1 MFGSRSS
8 NSLSFLA
15 LKMPSTRN
23 GTRKP
28 GANLC
33 QSVNRVDGISKIEGQ
48 AAKGSGERAGKRVSF
63 KSADHYYPT
72 AAMTFNSIAIGVGN
86 AVTSIVVR
94 VGFGLA
100 GPAKYSA

>member
-1 MFGSRSS
+1 
-8 NSLSFLA
+8 
-15 LKMPSTRN
+15 MPSTRKR
-23 GTRKP
+23 RKS

-33 QSVNRVDGISKIEGQ
+33 QSVNRADGISKIEGK

-63 KSADHYYPT
+63 KSVDNYYPT
-72 AAMTFNSIAIGVGN
+72 AAITFSSIAIGVGN